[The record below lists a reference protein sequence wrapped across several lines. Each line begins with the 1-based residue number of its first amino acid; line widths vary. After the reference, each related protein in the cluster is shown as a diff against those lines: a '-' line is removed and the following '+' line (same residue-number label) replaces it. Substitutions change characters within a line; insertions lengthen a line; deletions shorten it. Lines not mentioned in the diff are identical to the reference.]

1 MTGSI
6 ITQDVSKCEIKD
18 GNEKKESLYKLFT
31 SLVSLNLYDILL
43 R

>member
-18 GNEKKESLYKLFT
+18 GNEKKR
-31 SLVSLNLYDILL
+31 ILIQAL
-43 R
+43 HILSIT